1 MAIITDVELA
11 AAMHLGDGVST
22 LSEPISSIVT
32 RLNAVGQA
40 YVQLYIP
47 MAPDPI
53 KNECIV
59 RFASYL
65 YDAPSASAD
74 GRFAAAWFN
83 SGASALA
90 APFMTL
96 SVSGTAELAGGPGAP
111 AMGIDQAAV
120 NALISAA
127 VYEWAQAA
135 NADQIPIE
143 KIPNL
148 PARKITGLT
157 ITGDL
162 RSQAIYN
169 ALNDRVSAIELF
181 ETGLHERITLF
192 ESTAIVA
199 VSNTALALP
208 GAAWP
213 SLRNEDAGET
223 IQVSVSHR
231 PSSAL
236 EHIGSYT
243 FPLSRIQNLTPVAS
257 GTQLTDDNSINFS
270 LHDSDGSERNFY
282 LAIRNTGRQ
291 ILFSSDTLATYTL
304 DIERD
309 LLDIESFAHISSL
322 DTVPVSKIPTLP
334 ASKITGLPSGGG
346 GLSQAQVTALI
357 LAWARAG
364 NTDTIPVAKIPSLP
378 ATKITGLPSGGS
390 GSLSAD
396 DRARL
401 DDLTYT
407 QTTTTPGRS
416 IAARTNVDVFT
427 HNQAYLVGSATWPDE
442 SSTTVTI
449 SVWSRS
455 ASVYTKLGDFDI
467 TLTAVYAKTAA
478 SAPDIG
484 YGTVNLSAANATS
497 FTLNSI
503 QFWIGRA
510 DNGAITFSAASGF
523 NFAVSVA
530 VGSTSTET
538 KQTDLQAWARLS
550 SADLIPTAKI
560 DGYVAGM
567 TTAQIQALFSIWAR
581 AGDTSTLPVAKIP
594 SLPASKITGLSSG
607 GLTQSQVT
615 ALILAWARAGNT
627 DTIPI
632 AKIPDLPSTKI
643 TGLPSGGTGSL
654 SADDRALLDSFVYTY
669 TLVTRQTVRL
679 QSSDPRGASTTRPL
693 SDLPPS
699 SSATLTITI
708 YRFGNSIGTHDIVLS
723 ELYTKPIQQPPY
735 DRTVFQQS
743 ANSIS
748 FGPFAGITFYIGRGS
763 GNGILFSASIRTA
776 FEIEIT
782 SSQTDL
788 QAWARVSSSD
798 TIPRDKITAGHLNAT
813 AARGQATVTA
823 ANDDSGNIIAFGAV
837 NQLSEGDFI
846 AIQLDPT
853 TTSDGNATVITRV
866 PPSNED
872 TWFSA
877 NEFQS
882 ESGVTDNV
890 QIKLTNGT
898 SYMSMQLERGSHS
911 TAPKLIH
918 GTYTLR
924 RINL

>member
-1 MAIITDVELA
+1 MAIITDIELA

-90 APFMTL
+90 APFMAL

-111 AMGIDQAAV
+111 GMGIDQAAV
-120 NALISAA
+120 NALISEA
-127 VYEWAQAA
+127 VYAWAQSE
-135 NADQIPIE
+135 NADQIPIT

-157 ITGDL
+157 VTGDL

-192 ESTAIVA
+192 DSTSIVA
-199 VSNTALALP
+199 VSNAAVALP
-208 GAAWP
+208 SAAWP
-213 SLRNEDAGET
+213 VLRTEDEGET
-223 IQVSVSHR
+223 IRVSVSHR

-236 EHIGSYT
+236 EHIGSYM
-243 FPLSRIQNLTPVAS
+243 FPLSRIQNLTPVTS
-257 GTQLTDDNSINFS
+257 GTLLTADNSINFS
-270 LHDSDGSERNFY
+270 LHDSDGSERQFY

-322 DTVPVSKIPTLP
+322 DTVPVSKIPTIP
-334 ASKITGLPSGGG
+334 ASKVSGLPSGGG
-346 GLSQAQVTALI
+346 GLSQSQVTALI

-407 QTTTTPGRS
+407 TTTTTPGS
-416 IAARTNVDVFT
+416 TILARTNVDVF
-427 HNQAYLVGSATWPDE
+427 HANQAYIVGSATWPAE
-442 SSTTVTI
+442 SSTTYTI
-449 SVWSRS
+449 TVWSRS
-455 ASVYTKLGDFDI
+455 ASVYTLLGTFDI
-467 TLTAVYAKTAA
+467 TGTAIYAKAAA

-497 FTLNSI
+497 FTLNSTN
-503 QFWIGRA
+503 FWIGRA
-510 DNGAITFSAASGF
+510 DNGAITFSSASALD
-523 NFAVSVA
+523 FAISVA
-530 VGSTSTET
+530 VGGTTTET
-538 KQTDLQAWARLS
+538 KQTDLQSWARLS

-560 DGYVAGM
+560 SGYVAGM
-567 TTAQIQALFSIWAR
+567 TTAQIQALFAVWAR

-594 SLPASKITGLSSG
+594 TLPASKITGLPSSGGG
-607 GLTQSQVT
+607 GLTQAQVQ
-615 ALILAWARAGNT
+615 ALIEDWAETGNA
-627 DTIPI
+627 DLIPI
-632 AKIPDLPSTKI
+632 AKIPNLTASKI
-643 TGLPSGGTGSL
+643 TKVTELLPQTDVPTATRAVARSFIVGTATWPPRPSSTSEDKQFTVSVWGKKGSVYTHLIDYDIDLITTEYDSVYNENPIEENILFETPTSIQFAHGVIAFYLGRNAAGRIMFGTNQPTGSPAGQFDAYAIRI
-654 SADDRALLDSFVYTY
+654 SSENEEIQPWAQVDNAAL
-669 TLVTRQTVRL
+669 
-679 QSSDPRGASTTRPL
+679 
-693 SDLPPS
+693 
-699 SSATLTITI
+699 
-708 YRFGNSIGTHDIVLS
+708 
-723 ELYTKPIQQPPY
+723 
-735 DRTVFQQS
+735 
-743 ANSIS
+743 
-748 FGPFAGITFYIGRGS
+748 
-763 GNGILFSASIRTA
+763 
-776 FEIEIT
+776 
-782 SSQTDL
+782 
-788 QAWARVSSSD
+788 
-798 TIPRDKITAGHLNAT
+798 IPRDKITAGYLNAT

-837 NQLSEGDFI
+837 NQVAEGDFI

-866 PPSNED
+866 PPTGED
-872 TWFSA
+872 TWISA

-890 QIKLTNGT
+890 QVKLTNGS

-918 GTYTLR
+918 GTYTIR